1 MSPTLAGGFFTTES
15 LGKPRV
21 GSKSS
26 DKCPCKR
33 YSEERHMESRGES
46 LVRVK
51 AETGVM
57 LPQLEKHLESP
68 EARRSKD
75 SPRSPKS
82 RCG

>member
-46 LVRVK
+46 L
-51 AETGVM
+51 
-57 LPQLEKHLESP
+57 ESQGRDWSDV
-68 EARRSKD
+68 ATT
-75 SPRSPKS
+75 
-82 RCG
+82 